1 MSNSQRITLAVSG
14 MTCNSC
20 VRHVT
25 DALQGLEG
33 VGAVEVRVKEG
44 KVHVQHDPASAPLT
58 AMVEALRDAGYEST
72 PAV

>member
-1 MSNSQRITLAVSG
+1 MRSSQRITLAVSG

-25 DALQGLEG
+25 EALHNLEG
-33 VGAVEVRVKEG
+33 IGDVEVQLQEG
-44 KVHVQHDPASAPLT
+44 KVHVQHDPSSASLT

-72 PAV
+72 PAA